1 MDSASPKV
9 AKGRIRLAELKIDH
23 CRPPLRQ
30 KNIST
35 FHSRGQHR
43 ASPSTP
49 PTAAMFPS
57 LLRTAAPRRLL
68 QQPTPFLRPLTTA
81 AAAAATQPQPP
92 SATPHAPT
100 TTSRPGPPDP
110 RLPYFV
116 SRTPFKKLAVYA
128 LNKRGGSLKLTMV
141 KKIEGDKTAFK
152 SALMKELQ
160 LEADQVRIKVPTGH
174 IEVSVSLGTG
184 IPRDMVGGD

>member
-1 MDSASPKV
+1 M
-9 AKGRIRLAELKIDH
+9 L
-23 CRPPLRQ
+23 
-30 KNIST
+30 
-35 FHSRGQHR
+35 
-43 ASPSTP
+43 
-49 PTAAMFPS
+49 PS

-81 AAAAATQPQPP
+81 AAAGAAQPQPP
-92 SATPHAPT
+92 SATPPAPT
-100 TTSRPGPPDP
+100 TPRPGPPDP

-141 KKIEGDKTAFK
+141 KKIEGDKAAFK

-174 IEVSVSLGTG
+174 IEVSVSLGVG
-184 IPRDMVGGD
+184 VWRHVGGD

>member
-1 MDSASPKV
+1 M
-9 AKGRIRLAELKIDH
+9 L
-23 CRPPLRQ
+23 
-30 KNIST
+30 
-35 FHSRGQHR
+35 
-43 ASPSTP
+43 
-49 PTAAMFPS
+49 PS

-68 QQPTPFLRPLTTA
+68 QQPTSFLRPLTT

-92 SATPHAPT
+92 SATPPAPT
-100 TTSRPGPPDP
+100 TPRPGPPDP

-141 KKIEGDKTAFK
+141 KKVEGDKAAFK

-174 IEVSVSLGTG
+174 IEVSVSLGAG
-184 IPRDMVGGD
+184 IPRGMMGGD